1 MEALVLWEVSRKQD
15 YIFSS
20 NKLKE
25 NIGASIIIDK
35 VTTKLPF
42 EINENY
48 KENEIYSGGGSSL
61 YKFENENYAIEFV
74 KSISIKILKDFPGIE
89 VFMVIEKYNDKVA
102 DAIDRAYKK
111 LAKKKNNR
119 SNSGQQVSFGIE
131 KPCSSTGLPA
141 GFFHTE
147 PDGKKRLISYETNVK
162 INCSRE
168 RYSRFESLIP
178 EGYMLTQQFSDLVK
192 GEKSYLAV
200 VHIDGNRMGK
210 LFDRLKQ
217 NFDYSDG
224 ELFENNKKYLKE
236 LKRFSKDI
244 ADAYLN
250 TFREMSKVIEKNKNE
265 ISDCT
270 KIEEGIFPILP
281 VIIAGDD
288 ITYVT
293 NGKIGIETARIFL
306 ERLAEKQISISGE
319 NKVNLNACAGV
330 AIAKVSNP
338 FAKTYELAEGL
349 CGNAKV
355 RLTNEYEEKDFSL
368 IDWHIEQGDLLGSIS
383 EIRKEHYEVNYGNK
397 LTMRPLYINNIEKW
411 RNYKNFKNSYIDI
424 TKRKIDGK
432 LIARNKLKELKEVF
446 KRGETETK
454 MFLKSNEIENYFSRF
469 DETQG
474 DYCFYNGNCMY
485 YDAIEVMDLYI
496 ELED

>member
-35 VTTKLPF
+35 VTTELPF
-42 EINENY
+42 KINKNY
-48 KENEIYSGGGSSL
+48 EENEVYSGGGSSL
-61 YKFENENYAIEFV
+61 YKFENIDDAKEFV
-74 KSISIKILKDFPGIE
+74 KSVSITILKEFPGIE
-89 VFMVIEKYNDKVA
+89 VFMVVEEYNDKVI
-102 DAIDRAYKK
+102 DAIDRAYIK
-111 LAKKKNNR
+111 LAKKKNKR

-131 KPCSSTGLPA
+131 KICSSTGLPA
-141 GFFHTE
+141 GGEHTE
-147 PDGKKRLISYETNVK
+147 PDGKKRLVSYETNVK
-162 INCSRE
+162 INYSKE
-168 RYSRFESLIP
+168 RYERFESLIP
-178 EGYMLTQQFSDLVK
+178 EGYKLPQQFSDLVK

-217 NFDYSDG
+217 NFDYSEG
-224 ELFENNKKYLKE
+224 ELVENNNKYLKE

-244 ADAYLN
+244 EDAYLN
-250 TFREMSKVIEKNKNE
+250 SFREMSKALEKNKSK
-265 ISDCT
+265 ISECT
-270 KIEEGIFPILP
+270 KIEEGFFPILP
-281 VIIAGDD
+281 VIVAGDD

-306 ERLAEKQISISGE
+306 ERLVEKQIPISAE
-319 NKVNLNACAGV
+319 NKVTLNACAGV

-355 RLTNEYEEKDFSL
+355 RLTNEYEKKDFSL

-397 LTMRPLYINNIEKW
+397 LTMRPLYINNIENW
-411 RNYKNFKNSYIDI
+411 RNYKNFKNAYINI
-424 TKRKIDGK
+424 TQMRIDGE
-432 LIARNKLKELKEVF
+432 LIARNKLKEIKEVL

-454 MFLKSNEIENYFSRF
+454 LFLKSNEIENYFSRF

-474 DYCFYNGNCMY
+474 EYCFYNGNCIY